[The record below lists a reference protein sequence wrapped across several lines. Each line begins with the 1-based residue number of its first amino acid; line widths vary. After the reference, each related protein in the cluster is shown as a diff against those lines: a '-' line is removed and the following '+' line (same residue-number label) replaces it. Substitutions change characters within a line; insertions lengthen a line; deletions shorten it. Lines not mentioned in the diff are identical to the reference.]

1 MTSALQSLQ
10 NKIMTKLQLQ
20 QQVDQWRKE
29 GDIIVFS
36 NGCFDI
42 LHAGHVQ
49 YLAKASELGSRLI
62 LGLNTD
68 LSVKRLKGDN
78 RPVLDENAR
87 LMLLASLFFVDAVC
101 LFDEQTP
108 LELIK
113 SIIPD
118 VLVKGKDYAVEDVVG
133 YDVVVSHGGKVE
145 TIDLVPGYSTS
156 SIIEKIKMFY

>member
-1 MTSALQSLQ
+1 MLINAADIEKFCDILHQAG
-10 NKIMTKLQLQ
+10 
-20 QQVDQWRKE
+20 RK
-29 GDIIVFS
+29 IVFT

-49 YLAKASELGSRLI
+49 YLAKASGLGSRLI